1 MTMGDALNMLVIDDS
16 IDDRMLYRRL
26 LKEAFGERLGLAEE
40 ASGEGGLGA
49 IEKTEPRCVLLDYS
63 LPGRNGIEV
72 LKLIRLKHPHLPV
85 ILLTGQG
92 SEAIAIR
99 SMKEGAQDYIT
110 KAAITPEMLGL
121 VIQMAIEK
129 SALQKRIDEQHV
141 ALEIFTQALA
151 HDLKEPVR
159 TVCSFAQMICD
170 GEVAGDGRDEYMR
183 HVRDAGD
190 RMALLIDSVFSY
202 TQLDGLG
209 EPKRERVDLNETVE
223 SAKANLSA
231 LFRERHTTVSADSL
245 PEVTGSRIQI
255 IQVLQNLMSN
265 AVSHSPKP
273 VHIRIGATSD
283 GGAVRVAVR
292 DDGPGIAPEHQRQI
306 FEPFR
311 RLNRDNAH
319 CGLGLAICQKIIEA
333 HGGKIGCESAIGQG
347 TSFFFSLPRAKPA
360 DSESAREESTAG
372 TDRAGEGPRIANVLL
387 VDDRDDDILFTRTL
401 VTGRRGMRCNFL
413 VANDGK
419 AGLEVVR
426 DHFRK
431 KDAVDLI
438 LLDVNMPVMN
448 GFEMLEAMSQDADL
462 RRIPVVMYSGS
473 TREKDKE
480 RSRSLG
486 AIGYLTK
493 PMLFEHLLP
502 IIAKA
507 PGIGLE
513 REDEAGPPVLMRRG

>member
-1 MTMGDALNMLVIDDS
+1 MEDTLNVLVIDDS
-16 IDDRMLYRRL
+16 VDDRMLYRRV
-26 LKEAFGERLGLAEE
+26 LKEAFGERLSLAEE
-40 ASGEGGLGA
+40 ASGESGLGA
-49 IEKTEPRCVLLDYS
+49 IEKTAPRCILLDYS

-170 GEVAGDGRDEYMR
+170 GGVGVSGRDDY
-183 HVRDAGD
+183 VGYIRDAGE
-190 RMALLIDSVFSY
+190 RMALLIDSVLSY

-209 EPKRERVDLNETVE
+209 KPEREVVSLNETVE
-223 SAKANLSA
+223 SAKANLAA
-231 LFRERHTTVSADSL
+231 LFREHDTTMSADPL
-245 PEVTGSRIQI
+245 PEVAGCRIQI
-255 IQVLQNLMSN
+255 IQVLQNLMLN
-265 AVSHSPKP
+265 AVSHSSKP
-273 VHIRIGATSD
+273 VHIRIGAASD
-283 GGAVRVAVR
+283 DRAVRVAVR

-333 HGGKIGCESAIGQG
+333 HGGKIDCESEIGAG
-347 TSFFFSLPRAKPA
+347 SSFFFTLPRATA
-360 DSESAREESTAG
+360 VDSGSAREEVIVG
-372 TDRAGEGPRIANVLL
+372 TSESGESVRVANVLL
-387 VDDRDDDILFTRTL
+387 VDDRDDDILVTRAII
-401 VTGRRGMRCNFL
+401 TGPLGMRCNFL
-413 VANDGK
+413 VAHDGK
-419 AGLEVVR
+419 AGLEKLR
-426 DHFRK
+426 DQFCK
-431 KDAVDLI
+431 NDPVDLV
-438 LLDVNMPVMN
+438 LLDINMPVMN
-448 GFEMLEAMSQDADL
+448 GFEMLKAMGEDADF
-462 RRIPVVMYSGS
+462 RRIPVVMCSGS
-473 TREKDKE
+473 PREKDKE
-480 RSRSLG
+480 RSRTLG

-493 PMLFEHLLP
+493 PVRFEHLQP
-502 IIAKA
+502 IIAKSSGIRLAQDA
-507 PGIGLE
+507 PG
-513 REDEAGPPVLMRRG
+513 PPILMRLA

>member
-1 MTMGDALNMLVIDDS
+1 
-16 IDDRMLYRRL
+16 
-26 LKEAFGERLGLAEE
+26 
-40 ASGEGGLGA
+40 
-49 IEKTEPRCVLLDYS
+49 
-63 LPGRNGIEV
+63 V

-170 GEVAGDGRDEYMR
+170 GEVGGDARDEYM
-183 HVRDAGD
+183 HHIRDAGD

-202 TQLDGLG
+202 MQLDGLG
-209 EPKRERVDLNETVE
+209 EPKREMVSLNEAVAA
-223 SAKANLSA
+223 AKANLSA
-231 LFRERHTTVSADSL
+231 LFREHHTTVSADPL
-245 PEVTGSRIQI
+245 PEVAGSRIQI

-265 AVSHSPKP
+265 AVSHSSRP
-273 VHIRIGATSD
+273 VHISIGATSD
-283 GGAVRVAVR
+283 NRAVRVVVR

-319 CGLGLAICQKIIEA
+319 CGLGLAICQKIVEA
-333 HGGKIGCESAIGQG
+333 HGGKIECESAIGQG
-347 TSFFFSLPRAKPA
+347 TSFFFSLPRAMLV
-360 DSESAREESTAG
+360 DSKSARQDLTTG
-372 TDRAGEGPRIANVLL
+372 TSGAREGLRIANVLL
-387 VDDRDDDILFTRTL
+387 VDDRDDDILFTRAL
-401 VTGRRGMRCNFL
+401 VTGPRGMRCNFL

-419 AGLEVVR
+419 AGLEMIR

-431 KDAVDLI
+431 QDPVDLI

-448 GFEMLEAMSQDADL
+448 GFEMLEAMGQDADL
-462 RRIPVVMYSGS
+462 RRIPVVMCSGS

-493 PMLFEHLLP
+493 PLRFEHLQP

-507 PGIGLE
+507 PGIGLAQ
-513 REDEAGPPVLMRRG
+513 DAAGPPVLMRGA